1 MSDGLPVTRWER
13 EVNGDNW
20 IAYRD
25 RFAQLHADGV
35 DVDGEARLVDALLPR
50 QGRVLD
56 AGCGTGRVT
65 AALTR
70 RGHWAVGVDRDAG
83 LVQVAA
89 ERYPNA
95 RYLVSDLLALT
106 GDKLSAAGAP
116 SRFDVIAVPGNVM
129 VYLAPGSE
137 RDVLAVLAGLLKPG
151 GRMVVGFATDR
162 EYSVA
167 SFDADARSAGLRLDG
182 RFASWQL
189 DPWTEES
196 GWAVTLLSRPEARVE
211 SASTL
216 LD

>member
-1 MSDGLPVTRWER
+1 MSEGLPVTRWER

-25 RFAQLHADGV
+25 RFAKLHADGV

-50 QGRVLD
+50 QGSVLD

-95 RYLVSDLLALT
+95 RYLVGDLLALT
-106 GDKLSAAGAP
+106 GDKLAAAGAP
-116 SRFDVIAVPGNVM
+116 SRFDVVAVPGNVM
-129 VYLAPGSE
+129 VYLAPGTE
-137 RDVLAVLAGLLKPG
+137 RDVLGVLAGLLKPG
-151 GRMVVGFATDR
+151 GRMVLGFATDR

-167 SFDADARSAGLRLDG
+167 AFDADVQAVGLRLDG

-189 DPWTEES
+189 DSWSEEA
-196 GWAVTLLSRPEARVE
+196 GWAVTLLTRPEPSGRPDV
-211 SASTL
+211 
-216 LD
+216 